1 MNEVAFVRSREPD
14 WQRLTQ
20 LCDRAEVSPA
30 KLSSDEFH
38 EFVRVYRRV
47 SADLATARTRS
58 NNVALIEFL
67 NDLVA
72 RGYGL
77 LYRAPRRPFGD
88 AIRIA
93 CETSARTV
101 RACRWFVLMSAV
113 LFVAS
118 AVFSFFLL
126 DFVPD
131 TRQVFVPPEFEETF
145 AQWKSG
151 KFEERPPETA
161 FLATGMYMA
170 NNPLQA
176 IRGGAIAASTFGLG
190 TCDVLFFNGA
200 IIGALAHEVRTTGQM
215 PHLFT
220 SIAPHGV
227 TELSGLVLSG
237 SAGFVMAFALIHPGR
252 RRRGE
257 ALRAAGV
264 QAMVLLATSVIMM
277 FIAAPIEGFFSF
289 NPQIPPIVKV
299 LFALSSATAWALFWL
314 FFGREDEGTDDST
327 VS

>member
-1 MNEVAFVRSREPD
+1 M
-14 WQRLTQ
+14 
-20 LCDRAEVSPA
+20 
-30 KLSSDEFH
+30 
-38 EFVRVYRRV
+38 
-47 SADLATARTRS
+47 
-58 NNVALIEFL
+58 
-67 NDLVA
+67 
-72 RGYGL
+72 
-77 LYRAPRRPFGD
+77 
-88 AIRIA
+88 
-93 CETSARTV
+93 
-101 RACRWFVLMSAV
+101 

-118 AVFSFFLL
+118 AFLSFFLL

-131 TRQVFVPPEFEETF
+131 SRQVFVPAGFEETF
-145 AQWKSG
+145 SQWKSG
-151 KFEERPPETA
+151 KFEERPPETS

-200 IIGALAHEVRTTGQM
+200 MIGALAHEVRTTGQM

-257 ALRAAGV
+257 ALKAAGV
-264 QAMVLLATSVIMM
+264 QAMVLLATSVVMM

-289 NPQIPPIVKV
+289 NPHVPTAAKV
-299 LFALSSATAWALFWL
+299 AFALASATAWGLFWV
-314 FFGREDEGTDDST
+314 FFGREDGPT